1 MMKTIFISILMVILP
16 LTSQTNEVVYFE
28 GNALVHLGET
38 ASLTVYPENVS
49 YTYEWNFDPEFE
61 KAQNVFD
68 IDIQRNKIIMTPRA
82 GLNTGVSNVFCS
94 VYDEH
99 GNLIGETSTCVMI
112 Y

>member
-1 MMKTIFISILMVILP
+1 MKTVFISILMAILP

-28 GNALVHLGET
+28 GNALVHPGET
-38 ASLTVYPENVS
+38 ASLAVYPE
-49 YTYEWNFDPEFE
+49 
-61 KAQNVFD
+61 NVFD
-68 IDIQRNKIIMTPRA
+68 IDIQRNKISMTPHA

-94 VYDEH
+94 VYDEY

>member
-1 MMKTIFISILMVILP
+1 MKTVFISILMAILP

-28 GNALVHLGET
+28 GNALVHPGET
-38 ASLTVYPENVS
+38 ASLAVYPENVS
-49 YTYEWNFDPEFE
+49 YIYEWNSDPEFE

-68 IDIQRNKIIMTPRA
+68 IDIQRNKISMTPRA

-94 VYDEH
+94 VYDEY